1 MRILVV
7 EDEKAL
13 AELVSDRLKRDRY
26 VVDVSYDGEEGMDN
40 ALSGMYD
47 LIILD
52 IMLPKVDGITIL
64 GEIRKQ
70 DKEVKVIMLTAKG
83 ELEDRLLGFDKG
95 ANDYVP
101 KPFHIEELAARVNAQ
116 LNITKA
122 VENVLEFGDIV
133 LDYRASKVRCRTN
146 REDVG
151 VNNKEFQLLEYL
163 MNNPDRILSREMIY
177 DRVWG
182 MDSEAVS
189 NNLEAYM
196 SFVRKKLKVIGSR
209 TSIKTI
215 RNMGYRLEYEEEN
228 NDR

>member
-13 AELVSDRLKRDRY
+13 AELVSDRLKRDHY
-26 VVDVSYDGEEGMDN
+26 AVDISNDGKTGMDN

-52 IMLPKVDGITIL
+52 IMLPKVDGISIL
-64 GEIRKQ
+64 KEVRKQ
-70 DKEVKVIMLTAKG
+70 DKEVKIIMLTAKG
-83 ELEDRLLGFDKG
+83 ELEDRLLGFEKG

-101 KPFHIEELAARVNAQ
+101 KPFHIDELAARVNAQ
-116 LNITKA
+116 LNIAKA
-122 VENVLEFGDIV
+122 VENILEFGDIV
-133 LDYRASKVRCRTN
+133 LDYSASKVRCTKN
-146 REDVG
+146 QEDVG

-177 DRVWG
+177 DRIWG

-196 SFVRKKLKVIGSR
+196 SFVRKKLKVIGSK

-215 RNMGYRLEYEEEN
+215 RNMGYRLEYEE
-228 NDR
+228 

>member
-13 AELVSDRLKRDRY
+13 AELVSDRLKRDHY
-26 VVDVSYDGEEGMDN
+26 AVDISNDGKTGMDN

-52 IMLPKVDGITIL
+52 IMLPKVDGISIL
-64 GEIRKQ
+64 KEVRKQ
-70 DKEVKVIMLTAKG
+70 DKEVKIIMLTAKG
-83 ELEDRLLGFDKG
+83 ELEDRLLGFEKG

-101 KPFHIEELAARVNAQ
+101 KPFHIDELAARVNAQ
-116 LNITKA
+116 LNIVKA
-122 VENVLEFGDIV
+122 VENILEFGDIV
-133 LDYRASKVRCRTN
+133 LDYAASKIRCIEN
-146 REDVG
+146 QEDVG

-196 SFVRKKLKVIGSR
+196 SFVRKKLKVIGSK

-215 RNMGYRLEYEEEN
+215 RNMGYRLEYEE
-228 NDR
+228 

>member
-13 AELVSDRLKRDRY
+13 AELVSDRLKRDHY
-26 VVDVSYDGEEGMDN
+26 SVDISNDGEDGMDN

-64 GEIRKQ
+64 KEVRKQ
-70 DKEVKVIMLTAKG
+70 DKEIKIIMLTAKG
-83 ELEDRLLGFDKG
+83 ELEDRLLGFDSG

-101 KPFHIEELAARVNAQ
+101 KPFHIDELAARVNAQ
-116 LNITKA
+116 LNISKA
-122 VENVLEFGDIV
+122 VENVLEFGDIM
-133 LDYRASKVRCRTN
+133 LDYRSSKVRCTKTQ
-146 REDVG
+146 EDVG

-163 MNNPDRILSREMIY
+163 MNNHDRILSREMIY

-196 SFVRKKLKVIGSR
+196 SFVRKKLKVIGSK
-209 TSIKTI
+209 TAIKTL
-215 RNMGYRLEYEEEN
+215 RNMGYRLEYEE
-228 NDR
+228 

>member
-13 AELVSDRLKRDRY
+13 AELVSDRLKRDHY
-26 VVDVSYDGEEGMDN
+26 VVDISNDGEEGMDN

-64 GEIRKQ
+64 KEIRKQ

-83 ELEDRLLGFDKG
+83 ELEDRLLGFEKG

-101 KPFHIEELAARVNAQ
+101 KPFHIDELAARVNAQ
-116 LNITKA
+116 LNIAKA

-133 LDYRASKVRCRTN
+133 LDYRASKVRCIKN
-146 REDVG
+146 QEDVG

-196 SFVRKKLKVIGSR
+196 SFVRKKLKVIGSK
-209 TSIKTI
+209 TTIKTI
-215 RNMGYRLEYEEEN
+215 RNMGYRLECEE
-228 NDR
+228 

>member
-13 AELVSDRLKRDRY
+13 AGLVAERLRRDRY
-26 VVDVSYDGEEGMDN
+26 TVDISNDGEDGLFN

-52 IMLPKVDGITIL
+52 IMLPKKDGIEIL
-64 GEIRKQ
+64 KEIRKE
-70 DKEVKVIMLTAKG
+70 DKEVKVIMLTAKA
-83 ELEDRLLGFDKG
+83 ELEDRLLGFGSG

-101 KPFHIEELAARVNAQ
+101 KPFHIDELAARVNAQ
-116 LNITKA
+116 LNIAKA
-122 VENVLEFGDIV
+122 VENVLEFGDLS
-133 LDYRASKVRCRTN
+133 LDYRASRIRCKRN
-146 REDVG
+146 SEDVG
-151 VNNKEFQLLEYL
+151 INNKEFQLLEYL
-163 MNNPDRILSREMIY
+163 MSNPDRILSREMIY

-196 SFVRKKLKVIGSR
+196 SFVRKKLKIIDSHVA
-209 TSIKTI
+209 IKTV
-215 RNMGYRLEYEEEN
+215 RNMGYRLEYEE
-228 NDR
+228 

>member
-13 AELVSDRLKRDRY
+13 AELVSDRLKRDHY
-26 VVDVSYDGEEGMDN
+26 SVDISNDGEDGMDN

-64 GEIRKQ
+64 KEVRKQ
-70 DKEVKVIMLTAKG
+70 DKEVKIIMLTAKG
-83 ELEDRLLGFDKG
+83 ELEDRLLGFDSG

-101 KPFHIEELAARVNAQ
+101 KPFHIDELAARVNAQ
-116 LNITKA
+116 LNIAKA
-122 VENVLEFGDIV
+122 VESVLEFGDIL
-133 LDYRASKVRCRTN
+133 LDYRSSKVRCTKTQ
-146 REDVG
+146 EDVG

-163 MNNPDRILSREMIY
+163 MNNHDRILSREMIY

-196 SFVRKKLKVIGSR
+196 SFVRKKLKVIGSK
-209 TSIKTI
+209 TAIKTL
-215 RNMGYRLEYEEEN
+215 RNMGYRLEYEE
-228 NDR
+228 

>member
-13 AELVSDRLKRDRY
+13 AELVSDRLKRDHY
-26 VVDVSYDGEEGMDN
+26 SVDISNDGEDGMDN

-64 GEIRKQ
+64 KEVRKQ
-70 DKEVKVIMLTAKG
+70 DKEVKIIMLTAKG
-83 ELEDRLLGFDKG
+83 ELEDRLLGFDSG

-101 KPFHIEELAARVNAQ
+101 KPFHIDELAARVNAQ
-116 LNITKA
+116 LNIAKA
-122 VENVLEFGDIV
+122 VESVLEFGDIL
-133 LDYRASKVRCRTN
+133 LDYRSSKVRCTKTQ
-146 REDVG
+146 EDVG

-163 MNNPDRILSREMIY
+163 MNNHDRILSREMIY

-196 SFVRKKLKVIGSR
+196 SFVRKKLKVIGSK

-215 RNMGYRLEYEEEN
+215 RNMGYRLEYEE
-228 NDR
+228 

>member
-13 AELVSDRLKRDRY
+13 AGLVADRLKRDHY
-26 VVDVSYDGEEGMDN
+26 TVDISNDGEDGMDN

-64 GEIRKQ
+64 KEIRKQ
-70 DKEVKVIMLTAKG
+70 DKEVRVIMLTAKG
-83 ELEDRLLGFDKG
+83 ELEDRLLGFEKG

-101 KPFHIEELAARVNAQ
+101 KPFHIDELAARVNAQ
-116 LNITKA
+116 LNISKA

-133 LDYRASKVRCRTN
+133 LDYGASKVRCVN
-146 REDVG
+146 ENEDVG

-163 MNNPDRILSREMIY
+163 MKNPDRILSREMIY

-196 SFVRKKLKVIGSR
+196 SFIRKKLKVIGSKTVIR
-209 TSIKTI
+209 TI
-215 RNMGYRLEYEEEN
+215 RNMGYRMEYEG
-228 NDR
+228 

>member
-1 MRILVV
+1 MRILIV

-13 AELVSDRLKRDRY
+13 AELISDRLKRDHY
-26 VVDVSYDGEEGMDN
+26 SVDISNDGEEGMDN

-64 GEIRKQ
+64 KEVRKQ
-70 DKEVKVIMLTAKG
+70 DKDIKLIMLTAKG
-83 ELEDRLLGFDKG
+83 ELEDRLLGFENG

-101 KPFHIEELAARVNAQ
+101 KPFHIDELAARVNAQ
-116 LNITKA
+116 LNIAKA
-122 VENVLEFGDIV
+122 VENMLEFGDIV
-133 LDYRASKVRCRTN
+133 LDYRASKVRCIKN
-146 REDVG
+146 SEDVG

-163 MNNPDRILSREMIY
+163 MSNPDRILSREMIY
-177 DRVWG
+177 DRIWG

-196 SFVRKKLKVIGSR
+196 SFVRKKLKVIGSK

-215 RNMGYRLEYEEEN
+215 RNMGYRLEYEE
-228 NDR
+228 